1 MGGQCSSASSYLAAK
16 EMQAVASSCHS
27 DRAMSRLLRIL
38 SRKSTEAWIVE
49 PPRLNWSPTSDCS
62 IGMVLV
68 LVSVHCVL
76 ECMGVMERGKCFEN
90 VLKVFL
96 TLR

>member
-62 IGMVLV
+62 IGIGIGIGIGSL
-68 LVSVHCVL
+68 CF
-76 ECMGVMERGKCFEN
+76 GVYGSDGEG
-90 VLKVFL
+90 
-96 TLR
+96 